1 MATISREIAEQQ
13 IARCKKQKRPRMYCI
28 AKYWNLEFQK
38 YGYSLCYTAREYE
51 ALLNSSVVEGV
62 TILWSSRS
70 RKER

>member
-13 IARCKKQKRPRMYCI
+13 IARCKKQKRPRMYCV

-51 ALLNSSVVEGV
+51 ALLNSSAIGDI
-62 TILWSSRS
+62 TILWRN
-70 RKER
+70 KLP